1 MFDSDSDAALIDAMS
16 AAARAESS
24 AIAHRLAAI
33 GELDTRREHELAETV
48 YWRTDPFEA
57 VAAEIS
63 AALNISRHR
72 AGEQIRQARV
82 LRDRLPHVAALF
94 AAGDIDMRMVL
105 AIINRTDTVDPSA
118 WAAVDQALASRA
130 ASWMRLS
137 KPKLRDRID
146 QWVARLDPHGERVPP
161 QVDEGRHFTVE
172 AGTIPGMA
180 MVWGHLRVGDAAA
193 IDQRLDA
200 LAATV
205 CPDDPR
211 TLDQRRADAAGA
223 LARLQDHLP
232 CLCRSQDCPAAGTR
246 AAADAA
252 VLHVLADQATLDA
265 DSSTPGYL
273 PGYGILP
280 AQSVRDLAAHATRK
294 PVRVPG
300 DTQTREDDTSAS
312 EASGTADTSA
322 APSDTHETTES
333 AAARDTRGAT
343 KRAATT
349 ATDTTDTADVT
360 GAAPTTTAKPTTAKP
375 TTTKTPAGAA
385 GYRPSAALREFI
397 TWRDLTC
404 RFPGCD
410 RPAQYCDIDHTVPYP
425 TGHTHPSNT
434 KLYCRTHHLVK
445 TFCPGWNDHQ
455 TPEGTIVF
463 NTPTGH
469 TYSTEAHG
477 ATLFTALATPTE
489 DLNL

>member
-33 GELDTRREHELAETV
+33 GELDTRRERELAETV

-82 LRDRLPHVAALF
+82 LRDRLPHIAALF

-118 WAAVDQALASRA
+118 WAAVDQALAARA

-193 IDQRLDA
+193 LDQRLDA

-252 VLHVLADQATLDA
+252 VLHVLADQATLDG

-280 AQSVRDLAAHATRK
+280 AQSVRDLAANATRK

-300 DTQTREDDTSAS
+300 DAPTRDDDTS
-312 EASGTADTSA
+312 EANGTADTSQTSEA
-322 APSDTHETTES
+322 AGTSDTSE
-333 AAARDTRGAT
+333 
-343 KRAATT
+343 
-349 ATDTTDTADVT
+349 VN
-360 GAAPTTTAKPTTAKP
+360 GAADTSEPTA
-375 TTTKTPAGAA
+375 KTPAGAA

-425 TGHTHPSNT
+425 TGPTHPSNT

-445 TFCPGWNDHQ
+445 TFCPGWNDRQ
-455 TPEGTIVF
+455 TPDGAIVF